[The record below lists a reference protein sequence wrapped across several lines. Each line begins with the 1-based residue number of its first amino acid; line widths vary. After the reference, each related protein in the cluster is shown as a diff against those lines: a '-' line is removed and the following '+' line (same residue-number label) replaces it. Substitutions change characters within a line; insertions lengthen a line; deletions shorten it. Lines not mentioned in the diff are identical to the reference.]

1 MTTSTEKIVTTLAG
15 VEIWTESFGDP
26 ANPAILL
33 IMGAMNQGLF
43 WPQPFCEA
51 LANAGFLVIRYDN
64 RDTGKSSII
73 NYSMNPYTLD
83 DMTEDAIA
91 ILDGYNSAKATV
103 IGMSM
108 GGYIAQLM
116 AINYPSRV
124 DKLILLSTSPDQRP
138 YMYSLQGTYMGQF
151 PLSPP
156 SEDYLFQ
163 LAQASF
169 YVPKT
174 PEEVVKST
182 LANWQSVHGGSLP
195 FPEQEM
201 TMLIKESMARMQNPM
216 AVMDHGAAVG
226 NSPDRLKTV
235 QQITAPTL
243 VLHGEFDPVLPIDH
257 GQYLADNIAGAKLI
271 KLDMGHLFPPTMSQQ
286 MADHVINFI
295 KP

>member
-1 MTTSTEKIVTTLAG
+1 MTTATEKIVTTIAG

-26 ANPAILL
+26 ANPGILL

-43 WPQPFCEA
+43 WPQTFCEE

-64 RDTGKSSII
+64 RDTGKSSTI
-73 NYSMNPYTLD
+73 NYSINPYTLD
-83 DMTEDAIA
+83 DMAEDAIA
-91 ILDGYNSAKATV
+91 ILDAYKLAKTTV

-108 GGYIAQLM
+108 GGYIAQLIG
-116 AINYPSRV
+116 INYPSHV
-124 DKLILLSTSPDQRP
+124 DKLILLSSSPDQRP

-156 SEDYLFQ
+156 CEDYLFQ

-169 YVPKT
+169 YMPKT

-182 LANWQSVHGGSLP
+182 LDSWHSIHSGSLP

-201 TMLIKESMARMQNPM
+201 TMLIKESMARMENPM
-216 AVMDHGAAVG
+216 AVMNHGAAVG

-235 QQITAPTL
+235 QQIKAPTL

-257 GQYLADNIAGAKLI
+257 GQYLADNIEGAQLV
-271 KLDMGHLFPPTMSQQ
+271 KLDMGHLFPPTMSQL
-286 MADHVINFI
+286 MAEHVINFI
-295 KP
+295 KS